1 MKNLN
6 KKLNLVIKI
15 VILVINLFITDHL
28 LAKNYYVDPSSTV
41 TIANGT
47 ITNPWKT
54 IAQVNSGTTT
64 LLPGDSVLFKKGQ
77 VLSGRLVISSS
88 GSTTKPIV
96 YSSYGT
102 GNIPELTYTATDI
115 ITLTNRQYVIIDGFK
130 IIDRTMST
138 TDHSITAK
146 ISYAIILNNSP
157 HITIK
162 NCDISLV
169 GIAITTEE
177 GSDFTTIEN
186 NNIYNLRAVRN
197 TVGGDDDYGAN
208 AMVIGT
214 SSNIIKNNIF
224 KDCWALSYDYGYDGG
239 AVEFYGSTISEN
251 IISYNSAINCNGFI
265 EIGSGNYGIATNNL
279 ISYNKIL
286 NCGTIGAFHNKID
299 GFSIRTDNLKIYNN
313 VIVDTKKQF
322 NPITSMFW
330 YADPTKV
337 DVVIMK
343 NNIIWLTTGEN
354 VVNNNL
360 NTAKMIHTNNIYKLR
375 LGTLGV
381 TLDPTELIINNSKI
395 FLDTIGDPENWDF
408 RIPAG
413 SPAINFGASLGLT
426 TDFVGNPIIDRPD
439 AGIFEYQTVVTHQ
452 TKYYVD
458 PSSTSNLAD
467 GSFTS
472 PWKTIAQTNAGTT
485 GLLPGDSV
493 FFKRSQTFIGS
504 LVIGGSG
511 TILKP
516 IVYTIY
522 GTGDI
527 PVFTNTTSN
536 VISIINRQ
544 YVIVDGI
551 KITDNTISTTD
562 HSVQAKIGYGI
573 TLINSPNCTLRNLEI
588 TLVGI
593 GISLENGSNNTVVT
607 GNNIYNL
614 RAVVNTAG
622 GTADFGANAM
632 VIGSSNNL
640 VNHNRFEGC
649 WANSYDYGFIGG
661 TVQLYNSSINNN
673 IIEYNSA
680 INCASFIEIGG
691 ESNGTALNNL
701 IAYNKIINCGQT
713 AIFHNLLN
721 GNYINTNN
729 TKFYNN
735 VIIETKI
742 QFKNAS
748 TMFWFAD
755 PTKNDVVI
763 MKNNIIWLATGE
775 NVVSNNLDTSKMV
788 HTNNIYKLRNSI
800 LGVNL
805 DPTELIINN
814 SQIFVDTLGDPEN
827 WDYRLIA
834 NSPGINFGTN
844 VGITS
849 DFINN
854 PIVGNPDA
862 GIYENIIIPPVVAK
876 KYYADPS
883 STSLITNGSFANPWK
898 TIAQVNAGTLNL
910 VPGDS
915 VFFKKGQSFTGSLQ
929 ITGIGTTASPIVYST
944 YGTGNKPELT
954 TTTGDVID
962 IINGQY
968 VIVDGFKIL
977 DKTIDTIAHTTIAK
991 IQYGIV
997 IQNSPYC
1004 TIRNNDISLVGI
1016 GITFETG
1023 SDFTTLNNNFIHNL
1037 RAIRNTVGGTDD
1049 YGSNG
1054 IVIGSSFN
1062 QIQNNLIDGAWAS
1075 SYDYSFIGGA
1085 IQLFNSNIN
1094 SNRILYNTVTYCKGF
1109 IEIGGESNGNAFN
1122 NLIAYNK
1129 IINCGQTATIHN
1141 KFDGSFIN
1149 TNNTRFFNNTIIE
1162 TLKGFN
1168 SATSLF
1174 WFADPTLFD
1183 IIILRNN
1190 IIWLTSGIDV
1200 MTSNL
1205 DTLNLIHKNNIYKL
1219 RGGILG
1225 VNPNYDELVIDNQK
1239 LFLDTTGKA
1248 ENWNLKLA
1256 NGSVAINFGY
1266 DVGLTRDFIGNSI
1279 VGNPD
1284 AGIYEDQNIL
1294 VVTPLNASIS
1304 NGTISCFGGTTNII
1318 VSASGGT
1325 APYTG
1330 TGTYSVVAGTYT
1342 YIVTDALGK
1351 KDTVSTT
1358 ITQPTKLDLSLNAGI
1373 LTPSNTTTTITATAS
1388 GGTVPY
1394 SYKLNNNTP
1403 QTSNVFTNISAG
1415 TYSVTVND
1423 AKACTISKSITIAAP
1438 IIPPLV
1444 ASISSGT
1451 INCFGGTT
1459 TIIVSATG
1467 GTTPYSGIGSFTV
1480 KAGTYTYIVTDALG
1494 KKDTVS
1500 KTITQPTKLNLILT
1514 AGIITSFNSTTT
1526 ITATASGGTTP
1537 YTYQL
1542 NNNAFQ
1548 TSNLFY
1554 YNYAGTY
1561 DITVKDAKA
1570 CTNMQTITINI
1581 TPITENPDRRLV
1593 LTVYPNPS
1601 STSFTVSTI
1610 KYRGSYVTMKL
1621 QVFNSSGFLVYAAQG
1636 MSNVKYTFGANFPP
1650 GTYTLLAQV
1659 DGTFQAVQLIKL

>member
-1 MKNLN
+1 MKNYNLSI
-6 KKLNLVIKI
+6 KLG
-15 VILVINLFITDHL
+15 ILAIYIFISNEL
-28 LAKNYYVDPSSTV
+28 SAKNYYVDPSSTV
-41 TIANGT
+41 TITNGT

-54 IAQVNSGTTT
+54 IAQVNAGTTT

-77 VLSGRLVISSS
+77 IFSGRLVISSS
-88 GSTTKPIV
+88 GSSTKSIV

-102 GNIPELTYTATDI
+102 GNMPEFTYTASDL
-115 ITLTNRQYVIIDGFK
+115 ITLTNRQYVTIDGFK
-130 IIDRTMST
+130 MIDRTMSV

-157 HITIK
+157 HNTIR

-214 SSNIIKNNIF
+214 SSNYIHNNIF

-239 AVEFYGSTISEN
+239 AVEFYGSTISDN
-251 IISYNSAINCNGFI
+251 IISNNAAINCNGFI

-354 VVNNNL
+354 VVSNNL
-360 NTAKMIHTNNIYKLR
+360 NTAKMVHTNNIYKLR
-375 LGTLGV
+375 QGTLGV
-381 TLDPTELIINNSKI
+381 TLDPTEQIINNSRI
-395 FLDTIGDPENWDF
+395 FLDTLGDPENWDF

-413 SPAINFGASLGLT
+413 SPAINFGTNLGLT
-426 TDFVGNPIIDRPD
+426 SDFVGNLIIDKPD
-439 AGIFEYQTVVTHQ
+439 AGIFEYQTVAVHQ

-467 GSFTS
+467 GSFSS
-472 PWKTIAQTNAGTT
+472 PWKTIAQVNAGTT

-493 FFKRSQTFIGS
+493 LFKRSQTFTGT
-504 LVIGGSG
+504 LVVGGSG
-511 TILKP
+511 TLLKP
-516 IVYTIY
+516 LVYTSY
-522 GTGDI
+522 GTGAI
-527 PVFTNTTSN
+527 PIFTNTTTN
-536 VISIINRQ
+536 VITITNKQ

-562 HSVQAKIGYGI
+562 HSIQAKISYGI
-573 TLINSPNCTLRNLEI
+573 TLSNSPNCTLRNLEI

-593 GISLENGSNNTVVT
+593 GISIENGSTNTLIT

-614 RAVVNTAG
+614 RSVVNTVG
-622 GTADFGANAM
+622 GTFDFGANAM
-632 VIGSSNNL
+632 VIGSSNNKI
-640 VNHNRFEGC
+640 NNNRFEGC
-649 WANSYDYGFIGG
+649 WATSYDYGFIGG
-661 TVQLYNSSINNN
+661 TIQLYNSAINDN

-713 AIFHNLLN
+713 AIFHNSFD
-721 GNYINTNN
+721 GNYTNTNN

-775 NVVSNNLDTSKMV
+775 NVVSNNLDTNKMV

-805 DPTELIINN
+805 NPTELIINN

-834 NSPGINFGTN
+834 NSPGINFGTD
-844 VGITS
+844 VGILN

-862 GIYENIIIPPVVAK
+862 GIYENIITPPIVLK

-883 STSLITNGSFANPWK
+883 STSAITDGSFANPWK
-898 TIAQVNAGTLNL
+898 TIAQVNAGTTNLN
-910 VPGDS
+910 PGDS

-929 ITGIGTTASPIVYST
+929 ITGIGNAISPIVYST
-944 YGTGNKPELT
+944 YGIGNKPELT
-954 TTTGDVID
+954 VTTGDVID
-962 IINGQY
+962 IVNGQY
-968 VIVDGFKIL
+968 IIVDGLKIL
-977 DKTIDTIAHTTIAK
+977 DKTIDTTNHTTTAK

-1016 GITFETG
+1016 GITFEFG
-1023 SDFTTLNNNFIHNL
+1023 SDFTTISNNYIHNL
-1037 RAIRNTVGGTDD
+1037 RAVRNTVGGTDD
-1049 YGSNG
+1049 YGANG
-1054 IVIGSSFN
+1054 LVIGSSFN
-1062 QIQNNLIDGAWAS
+1062 QIQNNKIDGAWAS
-1075 SYDYSFIGGA
+1075 SYDFSYIGGA

-1094 SNRILYNTVTYCKGF
+1094 SNRILYNTVSYCKGF
-1109 IEIGGESNGNAFN
+1109 MEIGGESNGNAIN

-1129 IINCGQTATIHN
+1129 IINCGQLATIHN
-1141 KFDGSFIN
+1141 GIDGSFIN
-1149 TNNTRFFNNTIIE
+1149 TNNTRIFNNVIVE
-1162 TLKGFN
+1162 TEKGFN
-1168 SATSLF
+1168 TATSLF

-1190 IIWLTSGIDV
+1190 IIWATSGINV
-1200 MTSNL
+1200 MNNNL
-1205 DTLNLIHKNNIYKL
+1205 DTLDLIHTNNIYKL
-1219 RGGILG
+1219 RGGTLG
-1225 VNPNYDELVIDNQK
+1225 INARYDELITDTQR
-1239 LFLDTTGKA
+1239 LFIDTTGRP
-1248 ENWNLKLA
+1248 ENWNYKLV
-1256 NGSVAINFGY
+1256 NGSVAINFGA
-1266 DVGLTRDFIGNSI
+1266 DVGLTRDFIGNAI
-1279 VGNPD
+1279 VGKPD
-1284 AGIYEDQNIL
+1284 AGIIEDQNI
-1294 VVTPLNASIS
+1294 VVIQPLNASIS
-1304 NGTISCFGGTTNII
+1304 SGTINCYGGTTNII

-1325 APYTG
+1325 APYIGTG
-1330 TGTYSVVAGTYT
+1330 TFPVIAGTYTYIVTDALGKKDTVSTTISQPTKLELVLNAGILTSTNTSTTITATATGGTIPYTYKLNNNTPQSSNLFTNITAGTYSVTVIDTKSCTISKSITIAAPIVPPVIASISSGTINCFGGTTYVNVSATGGTLPYSGTGIFTVGAGTYT

-1358 ITQPTKLDLSLNAGI
+1358 ITQPTKLNLSL
-1373 LTPSNTTTTITATAS
+1373 
-1388 GGTVPY
+1388 
-1394 SYKLNNNTP
+1394 
-1403 QTSNVFTNISAG
+1403 SAG
-1415 TYSVTVND
+1415 
-1423 AKACTISKSITIAAP
+1423 
-1438 IIPPLV
+1438 L
-1444 ASISSGT
+1444 
-1451 INCFGGTT
+1451 
-1459 TIIVSATG
+1459 
-1467 GTTPYSGIGSFTV
+1467 
-1480 KAGTYTYIVTDALG
+1480 
-1494 KKDTVS
+1494 
-1500 KTITQPTKLNLILT
+1500 
-1514 AGIITSFNSTTT
+1514 ITSFNSTTT
-1526 ITATASGGTTP
+1526 ITATATGGTTP

-1548 TSNLFY
+1548 SSNLFY
-1554 YNYAGTY
+1554 NNYAGTY

-1570 CTNMQTITINI
+1570 CTNMQTITISI

-1593 LTVYPNPS
+1593 LSVYPNPS
-1601 STSFTVSTI
+1601 ASSFTVSTI

-1636 MSNVKYTFGANFPP
+1636 MSNVRYTFGANFQP

-1659 DGTFQAVQLIKL
+1659 DGTYQAVQLIKL